1 MPREGLQHETI
12 ENERNFVEMSM
23 QQEVFQKKGA
33 IQRKINEKCID
44 DMNDKQAN
52 LRERFIKVNDFMRD
66 CGEKSVRAEK
76 QIEAELE
83 EQESLKKE
91 IAEIERDLNELSA
104 FEAKF
109 KEITSEFQA
118 YEDVFAQVVAES
130 GTSLEDLMSRC
141 DALSN

>member
-12 ENERNFVEMSM
+12 ENERNFIEMST

-33 IQRKINEKCID
+33 IQRKINEKQID
-44 DMNDKQAN
+44 DMNDKQSN
-52 LRERFIKVNDFMRD
+52 LRERFIKVNDFMRE
-66 CGEKSVRAEK
+66 CVEKSVRAEN
-76 QIEAELE
+76 QIEVELQ

-91 IAEIERDLNELSA
+91 IAEIERDLNELSS

-130 GTSLEDLMSRC
+130 GTSFEDLMSRC